1 MIDISVTR
9 TQFIQL
15 IRVLDS
21 ERASLEAL
29 AKSQTLSERDR
40 TKYRR
45 ELYDMN
51 GLLAAVL
58 EEDADEIAESM

>member
-15 IRVLDS
+15 IRVLDG

-29 AKSQTLSERDR
+29 AKSPTLPEKDR
-40 TKYRR
+40 TKYSR

>member
-29 AKSQTLSERDR
+29 AKSQTLSKQDR

>member
-29 AKSQTLSERDR
+29 AKSQTLSEQDR

>member
-1 MIDISVTR
+1 MIDITVTR

-15 IRVLDS
+15 IRALDG

-29 AKSQTLSERDR
+29 AKSTTLYEQER
-40 TKYRR
+40 TKYHR

-51 GLLAAVL
+51 GLMAAVL
-58 EEDADEIAESM
+58 EEDANEYDEPM